1 MSTNNFKIAK
11 DIVVS
16 YEARIKVVDQI
27 AEDTKKLL
35 EEFKHKREKMSQELK
50 EALSQHESLRKKD
63 FDKMME
69 EILVAQSKREEN
81 VKQMLSDFQE
91 QEMTIVK
98 NLREMLKKKG
108 EKLRLKDFKKTLVK
122 IKKEQEIHQKE
133 TTGNVGT
140 ELTRMQSEVKDM
152 LENFKKERQKVAGE
166 WSNMVVQMRQK
177 KNANV

>member
-11 DIVVS
+11 NIVAS
-16 YEARIKVVDQI
+16 YEARIKVVEQI

-35 EEFKHKREKMSQELK
+35 EEFRHKREKMSQELK
-50 EALSQHESLRKKD
+50 EALAQHESLRKKD

-69 EILVAQSKREEN
+69 GIIVSQSKREEN

-98 NLREMLKKKG
+98 NLREMLKEKG

-122 IKKEQEIHQKE
+122 IKKEQA
-133 TTGNVGT
+133 
-140 ELTRMQSEVKDM
+140 SS
-152 LENFKKERQKVAGE
+152 AG
-166 WSNMVVQMRQK
+166 VRRIKAVLQ
-177 KNANV
+177 